1 MPAPPL
7 LQLSALQLGRR
18 VRRGELSAVD
28 VLDAHIQRIREI
40 NPICNALVAD
50 RFSAARADAQAVDRR
65 TAAGEAVGPL
75 AGVPFTVKE
84 MIAAAGMPH
93 TFGCTN
99 RAGRSSSSDAT
110 VVARLRAAGAILL
123 GVTNVPEWGMWP
135 ETYNRVYGRT
145 RNPHDPRRT
154 PGGSSGGEAAIV
166 AAGGSAF
173 GVGTDIGGSV
183 RMPAAFCGV
192 YAHKPSHGLL
202 PLTGAFPVYAGSD
215 GDMRAPYLTIG
226 PFARSVADLYTL
238 LCVMKGRDAIDP
250 NARELYLGAYD
261 DVSWRGRRVLL
272 LPAPRIRRAYH
283 TTPPLRDA
291 VIRAG
296 RLLAARGADVRD
308 APADL
313 LRDAGDAWF
322 AALQSVGGPSFAEL
336 LGDGRRVRLF
346 TELCAAAVGRPR
358 YSWTAL
364 FFLAGEVLGRKGER
378 GLERALGRLAAMAH
392 RVAALIGED
401 GVLILPVHPRVAPHH
416 DTAVLRPFDFL
427 YTAALNALRMPA
439 TVVPT
444 GFDADGLPLA
454 VQIAAAHG
462 RDHLTLAAAAA
473 IEQDNAPWRPA
484 GG

>member
-1 MPAPPL
+1 MPASPL

-18 VRRGELSAVD
+18 VCRGELSAVD
-28 VLDAHIQRIREI
+28 VLDAHIRRIHEI
-40 NPICNALVAD
+40 NPVCNALVAD
-50 RFSAARADAQAVDRR
+50 RFSAAGAEARTVDRR
-65 TAAGEAVGPL
+65 IAEGEDVGPL

-93 TFGCTN
+93 TFGCMN
-99 RAGRSSSSDAT
+99 RAGRSSSADAT

-135 ETYNRVYGRT
+135 ETYNSVYGRT

-173 GVGTDIGGSV
+173 GIGTDIGGSV
-183 RMPAAFCGV
+183 RIPAAFCGV

-202 PLTGAFPVYAGSD
+202 PLTGVFPVYAD
-215 GDMRAPYLTIG
+215 AAGDMRAPYLTIG
-226 PFARSVADLYTL
+226 PFARSVADLHTL
-238 LCVMKGRDAIDP
+238 LRVMKGDDAIDP
-250 NARELYLGAYD
+250 NARELQLAAYD
-261 DVSWRGRRVLL
+261 AVSWTGRRVLL
-272 LPAPRIRRAYH
+272 LPAPRIRRAYRA
-283 TTPPLRDA
+283 TPPLREA
-291 VIRAG
+291 VARAG
-296 RLLAARGADVRD
+296 RLLAARGADVGD

-322 AALQSVGGPSFAEL
+322 AALQSLGGPSFAEL

-364 FFLAGEVLGRKGER
+364 FFLAGEVLERKDAR
-378 GLERALGRLAAMAH
+378 GLERALGRLVAMAQ
-392 RVAALIGED
+392 RVAALLGDD
-401 GVLILPVHPRVAPHH
+401 GVLILPVHPRVAPRHG
-416 DTAVLRPFDFL
+416 TAVLRPFDFL
-427 YTAALNALRMPA
+427 YTAALNALRLPA
-439 TVVPT
+439 TVVPM

-454 VQIAAAHG
+454 VQIAAADG
-462 RDHLTLAAAAA
+462 GDHLTLAAAAA
-473 IEQDNAPWRPA
+473 IEQESAPWRAA